1 MRYKKKMTKEVKS
14 IAEYHLRSYEANKR
28 ALSRYR
34 RDLMPSNTPDYSGIG
49 GSHNGESRP
58 VERLAVEIATD
69 RYIFQL
75 EESTAAVEE
84 ICDKLRAQDRRL
96 VELVYWRRSYTVRGA
111 AEKLHMDTSTAY
123 DHLNSVLY
131 DIAVLLGYIRN
142 PE

>member
-1 MRYKKKMTKEVKS
+1 MRYKKKMPKEVKS
-14 IAEYHLRSYEANKR
+14 IAEYHLRFYEANKR
-28 ALSRYR
+28 ELSRYR
-34 RDLMPSNTPDYSGIG
+34 RDLMPSNTPNYSGIG

-75 EESTAAVEE
+75 EESTAAVKEV
-84 ICDKLRAQDRRL
+84 CDKLRSQDRRL
-96 VELVYWRRSYTVRGA
+96 IELVYWQRSYTVRGA

>member
-1 MRYKKKMTKEVKS
+1 MTKEVKS
-14 IAEYHLRSYEANKR
+14 IAEYHLRFYEANKR

-34 RDLMPSNTPDYSGIG
+34 QDLMPSNTPGYSNIG
-49 GSHNGESRP
+49 GSHNGKSRP
-58 VERLAVEIATD
+58 VERIAVKMAID

-84 ICDKLRAQDRRL
+84 VCDKLRSQDRRL

>member
-1 MRYKKKMTKEVKS
+1 MRYKKKMPKEVKS
-14 IAEYHLRSYEANKR
+14 IAEYHLRFYEANKQE
-28 ALSRYR
+28 LSRYR
-34 RDLMPSNTPDYSGIG
+34 RDLMPSNTPGYSGIG
-49 GSHNGESRP
+49 GSHNEKSRP
-58 VERLAVEIATD
+58 VERIAVKIATD

-84 ICDKLRAQDRRL
+84 VCDKLRAQDRRL